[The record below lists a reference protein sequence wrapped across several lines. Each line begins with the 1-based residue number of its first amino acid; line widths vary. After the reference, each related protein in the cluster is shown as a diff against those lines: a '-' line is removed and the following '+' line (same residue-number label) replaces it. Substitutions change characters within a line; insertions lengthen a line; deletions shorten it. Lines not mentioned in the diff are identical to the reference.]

1 MYDKNLILQ
10 NFTLIFYIKPKLS
23 QKRALPQCLLRKA
36 GSFCFLSFV
45 FKLVSSICFLISL
58 FILYIIYIIIYIIYK
73 AHNDHFFKG
82 LKTKNKKQKNKT
94 SALKNC
100 TGNEGVRCKKSQL
113 HVSHNTQP

>member
-1 MYDKNLILQ
+1 
-10 NFTLIFYIKPKLS
+10 
-23 QKRALPQCLLRKA
+23 
-36 GSFCFLSFV
+36 LSFV

-82 LKTKNKKQKNKT
+82 LKTKNKKQNIR
-94 SALKNC
+94 SENC
-100 TGNEGVRCKKSQL
+100 TGNEGVRCKKSQR